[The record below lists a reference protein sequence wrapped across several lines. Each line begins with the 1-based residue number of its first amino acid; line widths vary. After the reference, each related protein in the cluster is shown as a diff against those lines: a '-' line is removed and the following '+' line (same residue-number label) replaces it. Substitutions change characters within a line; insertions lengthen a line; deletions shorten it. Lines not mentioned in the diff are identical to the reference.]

1 MVLAAAV
8 PVSTSFLAEAVVE
21 SGWLISIEP
30 MSGRLPT
37 GCGRALVAV
46 LAGGT
51 GGQPVGA
58 GERRVVDVVE

>member
-30 MSGRLPT
+30 MSGRLPA
-37 GCGRALVAV
+37 GCGRALVPVWPVARRR
-46 LAGGT
+46 AG
-51 GGQPVGA
+51 Q
-58 GERRVVDVVE
+58 RH